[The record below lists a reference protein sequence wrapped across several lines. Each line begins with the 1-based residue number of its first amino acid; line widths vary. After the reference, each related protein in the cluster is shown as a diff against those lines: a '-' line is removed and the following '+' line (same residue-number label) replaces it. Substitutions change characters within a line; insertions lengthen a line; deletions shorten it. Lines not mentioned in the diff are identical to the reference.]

1 MCRGQVMTCAML
13 ICTLTSVGALKCYM
27 GMDNDYKEVD
37 CAQSVGLDLMN
48 IVAPNS
54 TAGNNI
60 TAGNQSAG
68 HSCFTKTISVSG
80 TG

>member
-1 MCRGQVMTCAML
+1 
-13 ICTLTSVGALKCYM
+13 M